1 MKSIQKLIS
10 SAVLMITLIAFTSST
25 AQNTNT
31 SRYGV
36 QAGIFAQTPIS
47 NGTIGV
53 FADITYQYDGVKFS
67 DLPAHQLEGV
77 GGLSVALS
85 DEAVIAIGA
94 GYKQNLTY
102 ERGQPVLYLG
112 VQHEVF
118 SITGKLLLSE
128 FEQYNNNYEV
138 IGMLYPGR
146 DIFGVGVF
154 YNKEYNCNVVGLK
167 LQLRIFEGGSG
178 SGGGSSRPCRGCR

>member
-1 MKSIQKLIS
+1 MKIQKLIN
-10 SAVLMITLIAFTSST
+10 SAVMTIALMVFTNNAYSQEVT
-25 AQNTNT
+25 T

-47 NGTIGV
+47 GGTIGV

-85 DEAVIAIGA
+85 TEAVIAFGG
-94 GYKQNLTY
+94 GYKRNLTY

-118 SITGKLLLSE
+118 SLTGKLLLSE
-128 FEQYNNNYEV
+128 FEQYSNNYEV
-138 IGMLYPGR
+138 IGMVYPGR
-146 DIFGVGVF
+146 DMFGIGVF

>member
-1 MKSIQKLIS
+1 MKSIQKSFS
-10 SAVLMITLIAFTSST
+10 SAVFIITLIFTSSSY
-25 AQNTNT
+25 AQEVTT

-47 NGTIGV
+47 GGSIGV
-53 FADITYQYDGVKFS
+53 FTDIIYQYDGVKFS
-67 DLPAHQLEGV
+67 NLPAHQLEGI
-77 GGLSVALS
+77 GGVSIALS
-85 DEAVIAIGA
+85 DEAIIAVGG

-112 VQHEVF
+112 LQHEVF
-118 SITGKLLLSE
+118 SITGKLLLSQ
-128 FEQYNNNYEV
+128 FEQYSNNYE
-138 IGMLYPGR
+138 IAGMVYPGR
-146 DIFGVGVF
+146 DMFGVGVF